1 MINHT
6 LGWVFISHM
15 NCSWRATTAPLPHTQ
30 TRHHHHL
37 NTRPA
42 SVPSLTLTDSFSRR
56 TRSKRDNTPTH
67 TANTHTHTA
76 AAWLAVGALAIR
88 RRDGIFKNPELNRFC
103 LAAKLTLTAN
113 FVRREKFM
121 FYLVSICGRNH
132 SLYSPKTH
140 TQFSYMYSRW
150 FDCFK
155 LNLACRY

>member
-15 NCSWRATTAPLPHTQ
+15 NCSWRATTAPTPEPPLGLPTQ
-30 TRHHHHL
+30 PSSS
-37 NTRPA
+37 PA
-42 SVPSLTLTDSFSRR
+42 PSLTTDSLSFAELEANATTHQPTNQS
-56 TRSKRDNTPTH
+56 TH
-67 TANTHTHTA
+67 TR
-76 AAWLAVGALAIR
+76 LAVGALAIR

-132 SLYSPKTH
+132 SLYSRKTH
-140 TQFSYMYSRW
+140 TQFSYIYSRW

-155 LNLACRY
+155 LNLAVPILGIF

>member
-15 NCSWRATTAPLPHTQ
+15 NCSWRATTAPTPEPPP
-30 TRHHHHL
+30 RAPD
-37 NTRPA
+37 PA
-42 SVPSLTLTDSFSRR
+42 IIISSSIADDWLCLFRWA
-56 TRSKRDNTPTH
+56 RSKRDNTPT
-67 TANTHTHTA
+67 NQSTHTR
-76 AAWLAVGALAIR
+76 LAVGALAIR

-132 SLYSPKTH
+132 SLYSRKTH
-140 TQFSYMYSRW
+140 TQFSYIYSRW

-155 LNLACRY
+155 LNLAVPILGIF

>member
-15 NCSWRATTAPLPHTQ
+15 NCSWRATTAPTPEPPQ
-30 TRHHHHL
+30 AP
-37 NTRPA
+37 NPA
-42 SVPSLTLTDSFSRR
+42 IIISSSIADDWLSLSFHRW
-56 TRSKRDNTPTH
+56 TRSKRDNTPT
-67 TANTHTHTA
+67 NQSTHTR
-76 AAWLAVGALAIR
+76 LAVGALAIR

-132 SLYSPKTH
+132 SLYSRKRTH
-140 TQFSYMYSRW
+140 NSVISTL
-150 FDCFK
+150 DDLIA
-155 LNLACRY
+155 LNWIWPCRY